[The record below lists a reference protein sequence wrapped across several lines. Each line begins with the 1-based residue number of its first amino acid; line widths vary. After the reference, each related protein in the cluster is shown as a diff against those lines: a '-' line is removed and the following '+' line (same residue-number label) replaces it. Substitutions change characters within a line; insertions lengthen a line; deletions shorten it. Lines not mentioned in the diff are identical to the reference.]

1 MVHVRKTENTFYCMI
16 FLLFQAAFN
25 QVLLENIPSSNGQDL
40 VNLSRCI
47 TPEKPFEEETDTEVM
62 DPHKNTLEDLMKS
75 ISEKL
80 TITNNAV
87 DTSIARANTCTKPYS
102 NNDSSVIVSDDNI
115 FPEKNGENPTTAA
128 MPKAPK
134 LAPPRSILRNTSR
147 TPPKNAVSGEG
158 GRNPLVEMKSDQEEI
173 KCEKTP
179 ERCCCT
185 VKFQPSEDQVIKVE
199 TQVVTLKYLMK
210 ELFKSVGD
218 HR

>member
-1 MVHVRKTENTFYCMI
+1 
-16 FLLFQAAFN
+16 
-25 QVLLENIPSSNGQDL
+25 
-40 VNLSRCI
+40 
-47 TPEKPFEEETDTEVM
+47 
-62 DPHKNTLEDLMKS
+62 
-75 ISEKL
+75 
-80 TITNNAV
+80 
-87 DTSIARANTCTKPYS
+87 
-102 NNDSSVIVSDDNI
+102 
-115 FPEKNGENPTTAA
+115 

-173 KCEKTP
+173 KREKTP